1 MRTTHNSLN
10 TRWGAVSAI
19 QPPRWARAVGNV
31 RKHFWDSR
39 FYEERGI
46 LSYVSVKVSPIHEV
60 NILSINLHRNGAAH
74 RLEHRWSPGGG
85 QRGSLAGRVACTL
98 GAACAAPAL
107 WLQQQ
112 TYPVRRNLIS
122 SESRFSIWFVPRTC
136 KKHSRLHAA
145 LTTDIHMHLNHLG
158 FTFLRHIGELH
169 SFGVCN

>member
-1 MRTTHNSLN
+1 MLFSHPGEQGRWVTCENTSETPAFMKKGEFYLTCQWKSLLY
-10 TRWGAVSAI
+10 TRSIYLVSTCIGMAQHI
-19 QPPRWARAVGNV
+19 V
-31 RKHFWDSR
+31 
-39 FYEERGI
+39 
-46 LSYVSVKVSPIHEV
+46 LST
-60 NILSINLHRNGAAH
+60 
-74 RLEHRWSPGGG
+74 EHRWSPGGG
-85 QRGSLAGRVACTL
+85 QRGSLAGQVVCTL